1 MDAKGAKGTY
11 QWRGEMD
18 ALRDDDNVLASLQF
32 HDDRFETNDHI
43 TIRLASTIAIVVFIV
58 ITGLEILRI
67 LLRNLLILC
76 KPVRKLNRETNKER
90 RILTV
95 IPSQT
100 PLSNSSSAFHCNF
113 SQPSSSTRYLAV

>member
-1 MDAKGAKGTY
+1 MEAKGARGTY
-11 QWRGEMD
+11 QWRGGRD

-58 ITGLEILRI
+58 IAGLEILRI

-76 KPVRKLNRETNKER
+76 QLVRKLN
-90 RILTV
+90 
-95 IPSQT
+95 
-100 PLSNSSSAFHCNF
+100 
-113 SQPSSSTRYLAV
+113 